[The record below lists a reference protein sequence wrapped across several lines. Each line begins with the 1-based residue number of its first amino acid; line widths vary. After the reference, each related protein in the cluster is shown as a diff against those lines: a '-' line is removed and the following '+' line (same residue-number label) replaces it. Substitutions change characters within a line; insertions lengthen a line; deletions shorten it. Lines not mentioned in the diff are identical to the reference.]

1 MLVQLRHHV
10 QNDPAQHQAPTT
22 TPDTYAP
29 SAAIFAD
36 DLMLDFASGGIAT
49 DGSSNIYD
57 DQLVMQDMQ
66 DLPW

>member
-1 MLVQLRHHV
+1 
-10 QNDPAQHQAPTT
+10 
-22 TPDTYAP
+22 
-29 SAAIFAD
+29 
-36 DLMLDFASGGIAT
+36 MLDFASGGIAT